1 MSFSLEPLPCP
12 DSFLSRLDPRWKLVS
27 LTLLAV
33 TVAALRTLPAVLTA
47 LVVALLL
54 AALARL
60 PWRWYRLR
68 AGTVL
73 LFLALFAVSLPLLL
87 PDDTGWQIG
96 PLTLSLRGT
105 LAGLRLVAR
114 GLAVVTIL
122 LVLVATA
129 PLDDTLRAAHALRVP
144 GLLVQLVLLTHRY
157 VFVVAR
163 ELARLRL
170 ALRARGFR
178 TRVSVHGY
186 RTVGNV
192 MGSLLVRSHER
203 AERVAQAMRCR
214 GFDGRFRSLAE
225 FRTTAGDIMLFAV
238 SVVIAAALLVAD
250 WLPPPFRREPP
261 ASAGSAL
268 AGGSRLNGN
277 PNGRVAN
284 SERSEKAGTVG
295 EQPT

>member
-1 MSFSLEPLPCP
+1 M
-12 DSFLSRLDPRWKLVS
+12 
-27 LTLLAV
+27 LLAV
-33 TVAALRTLPAVLTA
+33 AVALLRTLPAILLA
-47 LVVALLL
+47 LFVALLL
-54 AALARL
+54 AVVARL

-68 AGTVL
+68 AGAVL
-73 LFLALFAVSLPLLL
+73 LFLALFALPLPLLL
-87 PDDTGWQIG
+87 PDETAWQIG

-105 LAGLRLVAR
+105 VAGLRLVAR
-114 GLAVVTIL
+114 GLAVVMIL

-178 TRVSVHGY
+178 ARISSHSY

-192 MGSLLVRSHER
+192 VGSLLVRSHER

-225 FRTTAGDIMLFAV
+225 FRTTPGDIVLLIVVVAV
-238 SVVIAAALLVAD
+238 AAGLLAWDWVLSV
-250 WLPPPFRREPP
+250 
-261 ASAGSAL
+261 
-268 AGGSRLNGN
+268 
-277 PNGRVAN
+277 
-284 SERSEKAGTVG
+284 
-295 EQPT
+295 